1 MSKKKKKQK
10 QSDSSTVKQEISIL
24 DDPYWKV
31 SSIFV
36 DMHRIGRFINMFEH
50 FEVRH
55 PEWVQDLMEGTPTYY
70 CILGVEKGVAKSQI
84 EQAYEN
90 KQGLSSYSDE
100 IIEEAFD
107 VLSNPRLKKEYNK
120 LLFIFE
126 QITKCMP
133 PHEKNELIKNHADNI
148 NTEKKY
154 IRIRPILE
162 KYKWY
167 YVLYM
172 KGMPDLYEVAGI
184 AQDSPE
190 EAFKKYSDSD
200 SEFMQKIFSLLSNK
214 SFREEY
220 DFLIYFINTHS
231 EPEILEKMEIHRRK
245 WEQIDN
251 QIVEKIIL
259 DALNE
264 PFGATD
270 NFLHSS
276 ETINNN
282 YDWLQY
288 LPPNEETF
296 LSVLGLER
304 DSISGDKKEVE
315 KTLREKY
322 RYLEKTAK
330 VNLAYSVL
338 KNTSLRDD
346 YLWLL
351 ENQEMVDAL
360 HDLFST
366 EFDLEEDDPDEIEW
380 EDNEIPYEIIRAFI
394 NSTLNEEEKP
404 KKKKK
409 RKRKN
414 AINHTQQTLEDIFDL
429 VNEPQAK
436 LM

>member
-1 MSKKKKKQK
+1 MSKKKKKRII
-10 QSDSSTVKQEISIL
+10 SDSSIPKQEISIL

-31 SSIFV
+31 SSIFT
-36 DMHRIGRFINMFEH
+36 DMHRVGRFINKFEQ

-55 PEWVQDLMEGTPTYY
+55 PEWIQDLMEGLPTYY
-70 CILGVEKGVAKSQI
+70 CVLGVEKGAARSQI
-84 EQAYEN
+84 EQAYE
-90 KQGLSSYSDE
+90 KKLGFSSYSDE

-107 VLSNPRLKKEYNK
+107 VLSNPGLAKEYNK

-133 PHEKNELIKNHADNI
+133 PHEKNELIKNHADNV
-148 NTEKKY
+148 NTEKEY
-154 IRIRPILE
+154 NRMGPILE

-172 KGMPDLYEVAGI
+172 RGMPNLYEVAGM

-190 EAFKKYSDSD
+190 EAFTKYSSSD
-200 SEFMQKIFSLLSNK
+200 SEFMQKIFSLLSDK
-214 SFREEY
+214 SFREDY
-220 DFLIYFINTHS
+220 DFLIYFTNTYS
-231 EPEILEKMEIHRRK
+231 KPEILEEREIHRRK

-259 DALNE
+259 NAFNE
-264 PFGATD
+264 HFGIT
-270 NFLHSS
+270 NNIYRSI
-276 ETINNN
+276 ETIKNNQ
-282 YDWLQY
+282 DWLQY

-304 DSISGDKKEVE
+304 DSLPGEKYEVE

-330 VNLAYSVL
+330 INLAYSVL
-338 KNTSLRDD
+338 KNTSLRED

-351 ENQEMVDAL
+351 ENQDMVDAL

-366 EFDLEEDDPDEIEW
+366 EFGLAEDDQDEIEW
-380 EDNEIPYEIIRAFI
+380 EDNEIPQEIIRAFL
-394 NSTLNEEEKP
+394 NSILNEEEKP

-409 RKRKN
+409 PKK
-414 AINHTQQTLEDIFDL
+414 AINHTQQTLSDMFET
-429 VNEPQAK
+429 
-436 LM
+436 

>member
-31 SSIFV
+31 SSMFV
-36 DMHRIGRFINMFEH
+36 DMHRVGNFISKFER
-50 FEVRH
+50 FEVKH
-55 PEWVQDLMEGTPTYY
+55 PEWVQDLMEGIPTYY
-70 CILGVEKGVAKSQI
+70 CVLGVEKGAAKSQI
-84 EQAYEN
+84 EQAYE
-90 KQGLSSYSDE
+90 KKLCFSSYDGE
-100 IIEEAFD
+100 VIEEAFD
-107 VLSNPRLKKEYNK
+107 VLRNPGLTRKYNK
-120 LLFIFE
+120 LLSIFG
-126 QITKCMP
+126 QITKSMP

-148 NTEKKY
+148 NTEKEY
-154 IRIRPILE
+154 NRMGSILE

-172 KGMPDLYEVAGI
+172 QGMPDLYEVAGI

-200 SEFMQKIFSLLSNK
+200 SGFMQKIFSLLSDK
-214 SFREEY
+214 SFREDY
-220 DFLIYFINTHS
+220 NFLIYFTNTHS
-231 EPEILEKMEIHRRK
+231 NPEILEEREIHRRK

-251 QIVEKIIL
+251 QFVEKIIL
-259 DALNE
+259 NALNE
-264 PFGATD
+264 PFGIT
-270 NFLHSS
+270 NIVSQS
-276 ETINNN
+276 NEIINNN
-282 YDWLQY
+282 HDWSQY

-304 DSISGDKKEVE
+304 DSLSGEKKEVE

-330 VNLAYSVL
+330 INLAYSVL
-338 KNTSLRDD
+338 KNTSLRED

-351 ENQEMVDAL
+351 ENQEMVDTL
-360 HDLFST
+360 NDLFSA
-366 EFDLEEDDPDEIEW
+366 EFDLTEDDPDEIEW
-380 EDNEIPYEIIRAFI
+380 EDNEIPYEIIRSFI

-409 RKRKN
+409 RKKT
-414 AINHTQQTLEDIFDL
+414 INHNQQTLADMFEI
-429 VNEPQAK
+429 
-436 LM
+436 

>member
-50 FEVRH
+50 FELRH
-55 PEWVQDLMEGTPTYY
+55 TEWVNDLMEGTPTYY
-70 CILGVEKGVAKSQI
+70 CILGVEKGAAKSQI
-84 EQAYEN
+84 EQAYEK
-90 KQGLSSYSDE
+90 KQGLSSYSNE
-100 IIEEAFD
+100 MIEEAFD
-107 VLSNPRLKKEYNK
+107 VLSNPGRTKKYNK
-120 LLFIFE
+120 LLAIFE

-133 PHEKNELIKNHADNI
+133 QHEKNELIKNHTDNI
-148 NTEKKY
+148 NTEKEY
-154 IRIRPILE
+154 IRMEPILE

-167 YVLYM
+167 CALYM

-220 DFLIYFINTHS
+220 DLLIYFINTHS
-231 EPEILEKMEIHRRK
+231 VPEILEKMEIYRRK

-259 DALNE
+259 DALNK
-264 PFGATD
+264 PFGITD
-270 NFLHSS
+270 NFSRS
-276 ETINNN
+276 NETINNN
-282 YDWLQY
+282 HDWSQY
-288 LPPNEETF
+288 LPPNKETF

-304 DSISGDKKEVE
+304 DSLSGEKKEVE

-330 VNLAYSVL
+330 INLAYSVL
-338 KNTSLRDD
+338 KNISLRDD

-351 ENQEMVDAL
+351 ENQEMVDVL
-360 HDLFST
+360 NDLFST
-366 EFDLEEDDPDEIEW
+366 EFDLSEDDPDEIEF
-380 EDNEIPYEIIRAFI
+380 EDNEILHQIMRNFFDSI
-394 NSTLNEEEKP
+394 SNEEEKP
-404 KKKKK
+404 KKNKTKIK
-409 RKRKN
+409 RKQKN
-414 AINHTQQTLEDIFDL
+414 AINHTQHTLEDIF
-429 VNEPQAK
+429 EI
-436 LM
+436 

>member
-1 MSKKKKKQK
+1 MSKKRKKQK

-36 DMHRIGRFINMFEH
+36 DMHRIGRFISKFER

-70 CILGVEKGVAKSQI
+70 CILGVEKGAAKSQI
-84 EQAYEN
+84 EQAYE
-90 KQGLSSYSDE
+90 KKLGFSSYNDE
-100 IIEEAFD
+100 VIEEAFD
-107 VLSNPRLKKEYNK
+107 VLSNPGFTREYNK
-120 LLFIFE
+120 LLIIFE
-126 QITKCMP
+126 QITKSMP
-133 PHEKNELIKNHADNI
+133 MHEKNELIKNHADNI
-148 NTEKKY
+148 NTEKEY
-154 IRIRPILE
+154 YRMGSILE

-167 YVLYM
+167 HVLYM
-172 KGMPDLYEVAGI
+172 KGMPDLYEVTGI

-190 EAFKKYSDSD
+190 EAFKKHSDSD
-200 SEFMQKIFSLLSNK
+200 SELMQKIYSLLSDK
-214 SFREEY
+214 SFRDDY
-220 DFLIYFINTHS
+220 NFLIYFTNIHS
-231 EPEILEKMEIHRRK
+231 KPEILEEREMRRRK

-251 QIVEKIIL
+251 QIVEKIIFN
-259 DALNE
+259 ALNE
-264 PFGATD
+264 FFWI
-270 NFLHSS
+270 NNIVSRSS
-276 ETINNN
+276 EIINNN
-282 YDWLQY
+282 HDWSQY

-304 DSISGDKKEVE
+304 DSLSGEKKKVE

-322 RYLEKTAK
+322 RYLEKTARI
-330 VNLAYSVL
+330 NLAYSVL

-351 ENQEMVDAL
+351 ENQEMIDAL

-366 EFDLEEDDPDEIEW
+366 EFDLEEDDPDEIES
-380 EDNEIPYEIIRAFI
+380 EDNEIPYEIIRALI

-409 RKRKN
+409 RKKT
-414 AINHTQQTLEDIFDL
+414 INHTQQTLADMFDI
-429 VNEPQAK
+429 
-436 LM
+436 

>member
-10 QSDSSTVKQEISIL
+10 KSDSSTVKQEISIL

-36 DMHRIGRFINMFEH
+36 DMHRIGRFINMFEQ

-55 PEWVQDLMEGTPTYY
+55 PEWVQDLLGGTPTYY
-70 CILGVEKGVAKSQI
+70 CVLGVEKGAAKSQI
-84 EQAYEN
+84 EQAYEK
-90 KQGLSSYSDE
+90 KQGVSSYSDE

-107 VLSNPRLKKEYNK
+107 VLSNPGLTKKYNK

-133 PHEKNELIKNHADNI
+133 PHEKNELIKNHGDNI
-148 NTEKKY
+148 NTEKEY
-154 IRIRPILE
+154 IKIRPILE

-167 YVLYM
+167 YVLYL

-190 EAFKKYSDSD
+190 EAFKKYSD

-231 EPEILEKMEIHRRK
+231 EPDILEKMEIHSRK

-259 DALNE
+259 NALNE
-264 PFGATD
+264 PFGIAD
-270 NFLHSS
+270 NFSRSS

-282 YDWLQY
+282 HDWLQY

-304 DSISGDKKEVE
+304 DSLSGEKREVE

-330 VNLAYSVL
+330 INLAYSVL

-351 ENQEMVDAL
+351 ENQEMVDTL
-360 HDLFST
+360 KDLFST

-380 EDNEIPYEIIRAFI
+380 EYDEIPYEIMRAFV

-409 RKRKN
+409 SKRKRKN
-414 AINHTQQTLEDIFDL
+414 VINHTQKTLEDIF
-429 VNEPQAK
+429 EI
-436 LM
+436 

>member
-70 CILGVEKGVAKSQI
+70 CILGVEKGAAKSQI
-84 EQAYEN
+84 EQAYEK
-90 KQGLSSYSDE
+90 KQGLSSYNDE
-100 IIEEAFD
+100 MIEEAFD
-107 VLSNPRLKKEYNK
+107 VLSNPRLTKEYNK

-148 NTEKKY
+148 NTEKEY

-190 EAFKKYSDSD
+190 EAFNKYSDSD
-200 SEFMQKIFSLLSNK
+200 SEFMQKIYSLLSNK
-214 SFREEY
+214 SSREEY
-220 DFLIYFINTHS
+220 DFLIYFINNHS
-231 EPEILEKMEIHRRK
+231 EPEILEEREIHRRK

-251 QIVEKIIL
+251 QVVEKIIL
-259 DALNE
+259 NALNE
-264 PFGATD
+264 PSGIAD
-270 NFLHSS
+270 NISRSS

-282 YDWLQY
+282 HDWLQY

-296 LSVLGLER
+296 LSMLGLER
-304 DSISGDKKEVE
+304 DSLSGEKKEVE
-315 KTLREKY
+315 RTIREKY

-330 VNLAYSVL
+330 INLAYSVL
-338 KNTSLRDD
+338 KNTSLRED

-351 ENQEMVDAL
+351 ENHEMFDAL
-360 HDLFST
+360 NDLFST
-366 EFDLEEDDPDEIEW
+366 EFDLSEDDPDEIEW
-380 EDNEIPYEIIRAFI
+380 EDNEIYI
-394 NSTLNEEEKP
+394 
-404 KKKKK
+404 
-409 RKRKN
+409 
-414 AINHTQQTLEDIFDL
+414 
-429 VNEPQAK
+429 
-436 LM
+436 

>member
-1 MSKKKKKQK
+1 MSKKKKKRI
-10 QSDSSTVKQEISIL
+10 QSDSSIAKQEISIL

-36 DMHRIGRFINMFEH
+36 DMHRVGNFINKFER

-70 CILGVEKGVAKSQI
+70 CVLGVEKGAPKSQI
-84 EQAYEN
+84 EQAYE
-90 KQGLSSYSDE
+90 KKLCFSSYDGE

-107 VLSNPRLKKEYNK
+107 VLSNPGLTRKYNK
-120 LLFIFE
+120 LLSIFE
-126 QITKCMP
+126 QITKSMP

-148 NTEKKY
+148 NTEKEY
-154 IRIRPILE
+154 NRMGPILD

-172 KGMPDLYEVAGI
+172 QGMPDLYEVAGI
-184 AQDSPE
+184 AQDSLE

-200 SEFMQKIFSLLSNK
+200 SEFMQKIFSLLSDK
-214 SFREEY
+214 SFREDY
-220 DFLIYFINTHS
+220 NFLIYFTNTHS
-231 EPEILEKMEIHRRK
+231 KPEILEEREIHRRK

-259 DALNE
+259 NALNE
-264 PFGATD
+264 PFGIT
-270 NFLHSS
+270 NIVSRSS
-276 ETINNN
+276 EIINNN
-282 YDWLQY
+282 HDWSQY

-304 DSISGDKKEVE
+304 DSVLGEKKEVE

-322 RYLEKTAK
+322 RYLEKTARI
-330 VNLAYSVL
+330 NLAYSVL
-338 KNTSLRDD
+338 KNTSLRED
-346 YLWLL
+346 YLWLF

-360 HDLFST
+360 HDLFSD
-366 EFDLEEDDPDEIEW
+366 EFDLAEDDPDEIEW
-380 EDNEIPYEIIRAFI
+380 EDNEIPHEIIRAFI
-394 NSTLNEEEKP
+394 NSILNEEEKP

-409 RKRKN
+409 RKKT
-414 AINHTQQTLEDIFDL
+414 IDHTQQTLADMFEI
-429 VNEPQAK
+429 
-436 LM
+436 

>member
-36 DMHRIGRFINMFEH
+36 DMHRIGRFISKFER
-50 FEVRH
+50 FEMRH

-70 CILGVEKGVAKSQI
+70 CILGVEKEAAKSQI
-84 EQAYEN
+84 EQAYE
-90 KQGLSSYSDE
+90 KKRGFSSYNDE
-100 IIEEAFD
+100 VIEEAFD
-107 VLSNPRLKKEYNK
+107 VLSNPGFTREYNK

-126 QITKCMP
+126 QITKSMP
-133 PHEKNELIKNHADNI
+133 QHEKNELIKNHDDNI
-148 NTEKKY
+148 NTEKEY
-154 IRIRPILE
+154 IRIGPILE

-167 YVLYM
+167 HVLYM
-172 KGMPDLYEVAGI
+172 KGMPDLYEVTGI

-190 EAFKKYSDSD
+190 EAFKEHSDSD
-200 SEFMQKIFSLLSNK
+200 SEFMQKIYSLLSDK
-214 SFREEY
+214 SFRKDY
-220 DFLIYFINTHS
+220 NFLIYFTNIHS
-231 EPEILEKMEIHRRK
+231 KPEILEEKEMHRRK

-259 DALNE
+259 NALNE
-264 PFGATD
+264 PFGIT
-270 NFLHSS
+270 NIVSRSS

-282 YDWLQY
+282 HDWLQY
-288 LPPNEETF
+288 IPPNEETF
-296 LSVLGLER
+296 LSVLGLKM
-304 DSISGDKKEVE
+304 DSLSGEKKEVE

-338 KNTSLRDD
+338 KNTSLRED

-351 ENQEMVDAL
+351 ENNEMFDAL
-360 HDLFST
+360 NDLFST
-366 EFDLEEDDPDEIEW
+366 EFDLAEDDPDEIEW
-380 EDNEIPYEIIRAFI
+380 EDNEITYEMMRKIF
-394 NSTLNEEEKP
+394 NSISSEEEKS

-409 RKRKN
+409 SKRNRKN
-414 AINHTQQTLEDIFDL
+414 AINQTQQTLEDIF
-429 VNEPQAK
+429 EI
-436 LM
+436 

>member
-1 MSKKKKKQK
+1 MSKKNKKQK

>member
-1 MSKKKKKQK
+1 MSKKKKKRIT
-10 QSDSSTVKQEISIL
+10 SDSSIAKQEISIL

-31 SSIFV
+31 SSMFV
-36 DMHRIGRFINMFEH
+36 DMHRVGHFISKFEQ

-70 CILGVEKGVAKSQI
+70 CVLGVEKGAAKSQI
-84 EQAYEN
+84 EQACEK
-90 KQGLSSYSDE
+90 KQGFSSYNDE
-100 IIEEAFD
+100 VIEEAFD
-107 VLSNPRLKKEYNK
+107 VLSNPGLAKEYNK

-126 QITKCMP
+126 QITKCIP

-148 NTEKKY
+148 NTEKEY
-154 IRIRPILE
+154 FRMGPILE

-167 YVLYM
+167 HVLYM

-190 EAFKKYSDSD
+190 ESFKKYSDSG
-200 SEFMQKIFSLLSNK
+200 SEFMRQIYSLLSDK
-214 SFREEY
+214 SFREDY

-231 EPEILEKMEIHRRK
+231 EPEILEKRKIHRRK

-259 DALNE
+259 NALNE
-264 PFGATD
+264 PFGIT
-270 NFLHSS
+270 NNIFRSR

-282 YDWLQY
+282 HDWLRY

-304 DSISGDKKEVE
+304 DSLSGEKKEVE

-330 VNLAYSVL
+330 INLAYSVL
-338 KNTSLRDD
+338 KNTSLRED

-351 ENQEMVDAL
+351 ENQEIFDAL
-360 HDLFST
+360 NDLFST
-366 EFDLEEDDPDEIEW
+366 EFDLAEDDPDEIEW

-394 NSTLNEEEKP
+394 NSISNEEEKP
-404 KKKKK
+404 KKNKK
-409 RKRKN
+409 RRN
-414 AINHTQQTLEDIFDL
+414 AINHTQQTLDEIF
-429 VNEPQAK
+429 EI
-436 LM
+436 

>member
-148 NTEKKY
+148 NTEKEY